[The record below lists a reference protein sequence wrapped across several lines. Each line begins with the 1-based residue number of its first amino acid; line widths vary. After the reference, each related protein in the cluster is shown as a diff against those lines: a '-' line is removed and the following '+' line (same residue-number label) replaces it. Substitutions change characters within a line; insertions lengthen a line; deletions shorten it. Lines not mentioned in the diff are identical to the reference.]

1 MTGASWCHVTES
13 NHFPVFLT
21 NGDELCLVT
30 IEDDCVNDG
39 NEEINY

>member
-1 MTGASWCHVTES
+1 MLQSRI
-13 NHFPVFLT
+13 NFPYLIN

-30 IEDDCVNDG
+30 IEDDCVDDS